1 MNAPLFSVL
10 AHSDCATRVTV
21 LYVDDEALACKYFSR
36 ALEGDYDVITAANVD
51 DALAILAQ
59 SAFQIGVLVTDYRM
73 PRRHGSDLLRHVAL
87 HYPHIV
93 RILVT
98 AHADKDV
105 LLDTINCGDIF
116 RILEKP
122 LQLDMVRHTMLEASE
137 RARARSARRESM
149 TAIEETLA
157 FLAHELNTPLATI
170 SNFAR
175 GIGRRVGAIEGQTL
189 QAEVKDAADLMHD
202 NARYCLSVLAS
213 FAGSVRLANSAP
225 APGRASAPA
234 SARQLVA
241 SLLDA
246 YPLTPAQRS
255 LIEVDVQQDFAV
267 CALPNCVALVLS
279 SILSNSLRAL
289 AGRPDARLQFTVLVD
304 RLPRIRISDN
314 GPGIEPAILE
324 RLLVDPVTMHADS
337 GGNGWGMIFCQRIM
351 QSFGGNID
359 VQSVPGQSTT
369 VALNFPLEKRPQ

>member
-1 MNAPLFSVL
+1 MNAPIPSLL
-10 AHSDCATRVTV
+10 ADVVANRVTV
-21 LYVDDEALACKYFSR
+21 LYVDDEVLSCKYFSR
-36 ALEGDYDVITAANVD
+36 ALGADYEVITAHGVD
-51 DALAILAQ
+51 EAMAVLAQ
-59 SAFQIGVLVTDYRM
+59 PACPVGVLVTDYRM
-73 PRRHGSDLLRHVAL
+73 PHKRGSELLRHVEL

-105 LLDTINCGDIF
+105 LLDTINCGDMF

-122 LQLDMVRHTMLEASE
+122 LELEVVRHTMQEAS
-137 RARARSARRESM
+137 ARATSRRARRESM

-175 GIGRRVGAIEGQTL
+175 GIGRRVGAIEQPVL
-189 QAEVKDAADLMHD
+189 QSEIGCAADLMHD

-225 APGRASAPA
+225 VPGGPGHAVG
-234 SARQLVA
+234 ARQLIT

-246 YPLTPAQRS
+246 YPLTPWQRG
-255 LIEVDVQQDFAV
+255 LIVVDVQQDFAV
-267 CALPNCVALVLS
+267 TALPNCVALVLS
-279 SILSNSLRAL
+279 SILSNALRAL
-289 AGRPDARLQFTVLVD
+289 AGRHDARLHFTVQVD
-304 RLPRIRISDN
+304 GAPRISITDN

-324 RLLVDPVTMHADS
+324 RLLVDPVTMHADT

-359 VQSVPGQSTT
+359 VQSELGQSTT
-369 VALNFPLEKRPQ
+369 VALNFPLEKRQQ